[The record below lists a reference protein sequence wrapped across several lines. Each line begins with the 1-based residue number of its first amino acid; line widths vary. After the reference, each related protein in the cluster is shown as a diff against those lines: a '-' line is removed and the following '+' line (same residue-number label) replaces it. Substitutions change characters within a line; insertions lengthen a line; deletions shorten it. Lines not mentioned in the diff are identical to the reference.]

1 MTICR
6 KLKYGNIIDIFKS
19 TKKKSM
25 SQNVDIE
32 NEEIPDNSSVPQEE
46 NDNDQT
52 QNEDISSSIEK
63 LENENQELKD
73 KYLRLFAE
81 FDNYKKRTVKE
92 RLDLM
97 RTAAQETILAI
108 LPVLDDFDRAKKL
121 ADEPGSTEVF
131 SEGANIVYHKLY
143 AVLKNKGLEPMDTH
157 HQPFDPE
164 FHEALTEIP
173 APTDELKGKIVDTIE
188 KGYKLGDKII
198 RYAKV
203 VVGN

>member
-1 MTICR
+1 
-6 KLKYGNIIDIFKS
+6 
-19 TKKKSM
+19 M
-25 SQNVDIE
+25 SQNFDIE
-32 NEEIPDNSSVPQEE
+32 NEDVPDNSSVPQED
-46 NDNDQT
+46 NDNNQT
-52 QNEDISSSIEK
+52 QNEDAPKSIEK
-63 LENENQELKD
+63 LEIENQELKD

-97 RTAAQETILAI
+97 RTAAQETILSI

-121 ADEPGSTEVF
+121 ADEPESAEVF

-173 APTDELKGKIVDTIE
+173 APTDELKGKVVDTIE

>member
-1 MTICR
+1 MQHI
-6 KLKYGNIIDIFKS
+6 S
-19 TKKKSM
+19 TKKMNM
-25 SQNVDIE
+25 SLSFDIE
-32 NEEIPDNSSVPQEE
+32 NEELPDNGAAPQEE
-46 NDNDQT
+46 NENETT
-52 QNEDISSSIEK
+52 QNEDTSISIEK
-63 LENENQELKD
+63 LEKENQELKD

-121 ADEPGSTEVF
+121 ADEPGSKEVF

-143 AVLKNKGLEPMDTH
+143 AVLKNKGLEPMETH
-157 HQPFDPE
+157 LQSFDPE

-173 APTDELKGKIVDTIE
+173 APSEELKGKIIDTIE

>member
-1 MTICR
+1 
-6 KLKYGNIIDIFKS
+6 LEE
-19 TKKKSM
+19 
-25 SQNVDIE
+25 IE
-32 NEEIPDNSSVPQEE
+32 NEITREDTAS
-46 NDNDQT
+46 ND
-52 QNEDISSSIEK
+52 IEK
-63 LENENQELKD
+63 LERENQELKD

-92 RLDLM
+92 RLELM

-121 ADEPGSTEVF
+121 ADEPDSKEVF

-143 AVLKNKGLEPMDTH
+143 AVLKNKGLEPMETH
-157 HQPFDPE
+157 HQDFDPE

-173 APTDELKGKIVDTIE
+173 APTDALKGKIIDTIE

>member
-1 MTICR
+1 
-6 KLKYGNIIDIFKS
+6 
-19 TKKKSM
+19 M
-25 SQNVDIE
+25 SQNFDIE
-32 NEEIPDNSSVPQEE
+32 NEEVPDNSSVPQED
-46 NDNDQT
+46 NDNNQT
-52 QNEDISSSIEK
+52 QNEDAPKSIEK
-63 LENENQELKD
+63 LEIELKD

-97 RTAAQETILAI
+97 RTAAQETILSI

-173 APTDELKGKIVDTIE
+173 APTEELKGKVVDTIE

>member
-1 MTICR
+1 
-6 KLKYGNIIDIFKS
+6 
-19 TKKKSM
+19 M
-25 SQNVDIE
+25 SLSVDLE
-32 NEEIPDNSSVPQEE
+32 NEELQTPDVLPREE
-46 NDNDQT
+46 PE
-52 QNEDISSSIEK
+52 NEQVENEEPADIIRK
-63 LENENQELKD
+63 LEKENQELKD

-92 RLDLM
+92 RLDLI

-121 ADEPGSTEVF
+121 SDEPESKEVF
-131 SEGANIVYHKLY
+131 SEGTNIVYHKLY
-143 AVLKNKGLEPMDTH
+143 AVLKNKGLEPMDTEL
-157 HQPFDPE
+157 QDFNPE
-164 FHEALTEIP
+164 LHEALTEIP
-173 APTDELKGKIVDTIE
+173 AASEELKGKIIDTIE

>member
-1 MTICR
+1 MNFIVQ
-6 KLKYGNIIDIFKS
+6 
-19 TKKKSM
+19 KKMNM
-25 SQNVDIE
+25 SLSFDIE
-32 NEEIPDNSSVPQEE
+32 NEELPDNGAELQEE
-46 NDNDQT
+46 IENETT
-52 QNEDISSSIEK
+52 QNDDTTISIEK
-63 LENENQELKD
+63 LEKENQELKD

-81 FDNYKKRTVKE
+81 FDNFKKRTVKE

-97 RTAAQETILAI
+97 RTAAQETILSI

-121 ADEPGSTEVF
+121 ADEPGSKEVF

-143 AVLKNKGLEPMDTH
+143 AVLKNKGLEPMETAL
-157 HQPFDPE
+157 QSFDPE

-173 APTDELKGKIVDTIE
+173 APNEELKGKIIDTIE

>member
-1 MTICR
+1 
-6 KLKYGNIIDIFKS
+6 
-19 TKKKSM
+19 M
-25 SQNVDIE
+25 SQNFEIE
-32 NEEIPDNSSVPQEE
+32 NEEVPDNSSVPQED
-46 NDNDQT
+46 NDNNQT
-52 QNEDISSSIEK
+52 QNEDAPKSIEK
-63 LENENQELKD
+63 LEIENQELKD

-97 RTAAQETILAI
+97 RTAC
-108 LPVLDDFDRAKKL
+108 
-121 ADEPGSTEVF
+121 TEVF

-173 APTDELKGKIVDTIE
+173 APSEELKGKVIDTIE

>member
-1 MTICR
+1 
-6 KLKYGNIIDIFKS
+6 
-19 TKKKSM
+19 M
-25 SQNVDIE
+25 SQNFEIE
-32 NEEIPDNSSVPQEE
+32 NEEVPDNSSVPQEDI
-46 NDNDQT
+46 DNNQT
-52 QNEDISSSIEK
+52 QNEDVSGSIEK
-63 LENENQELKD
+63 LEIENQELKD

-97 RTAAQETILAI
+97 RTAAQETILSI
-108 LPVLDDFDRAKKL
+108 LPVLDDFDRAKRL
-121 ADEPGSTEVF
+121 AEEPGSTEMF

-143 AVLKNKGLEPMDTH
+143 AVLKNKGLEPMDSQ
-157 HQPFDPE
+157 HQPFDPA

-173 APTDELKGKIVDTIE
+173 APTEELKGKVVDTIE

>member
-1 MTICR
+1 MHH
-6 KLKYGNIIDIFKS
+6 YS
-19 TKKKSM
+19 TKKMNM
-25 SQNVDIE
+25 SLSFDIE
-32 NEEIPDNSSVPQEE
+32 NEELPDNGAAPQEE
-46 NDNDQT
+46 NENETT
-52 QNEDISSSIEK
+52 QNEDTSISFEK
-63 LENENQELKD
+63 LEKENQELKD

-121 ADEPGSTEVF
+121 ADEPGSKEVL

-143 AVLKNKGLEPMDTH
+143 AVLKNKGLEPMETH
-157 HQPFDPE
+157 LQSFDPE

-173 APTDELKGKIVDTIE
+173 APSEELKGKIIDTIE